1 MLEQNKETQMESQSG
16 SGAACAQCNANL
28 EQGSKNEEL
37 SFAFLL
43 ALVPALTLSLFGNI
57 GLL

>member
-1 MLEQNKETQMESQSG
+1 METQIESQNSSG
-16 SGAACAQCNANL
+16 VSCAKCNENL
-28 EQGSKNEEL
+28 EQVSKNEDL

>member
-1 MLEQNKETQMESQSG
+1 MLESNVNETTESPVS
-16 SGAACAQCNANL
+16 SENTCAGCQAVS
-28 EQGSKNEEL
+28 EKTSKNEDL